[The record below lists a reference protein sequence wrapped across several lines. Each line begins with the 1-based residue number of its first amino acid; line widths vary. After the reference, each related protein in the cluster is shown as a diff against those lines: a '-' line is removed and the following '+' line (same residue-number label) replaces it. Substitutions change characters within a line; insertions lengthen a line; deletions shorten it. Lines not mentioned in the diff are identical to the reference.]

1 MSQNENQPQG
11 NENKPVNPADR
22 AAKVLQ
28 HLQQLQQKPEMPTQQ
43 DNPDD
48 TPDFTRM
55 PPQVYLQLPPLLQ
68 ECTNMFED
76 EQERE
81 IFLIGALGIISGIMP
96 NVQGTYFGRNVGT
109 NLYCFIIGQ
118 YGTGK
123 GSLVWAKDLGMAI
136 EQHRTDMAKE
146 AVTAY
151 NNELAEY
158 QKQLRLYERGKL
170 NDLPLM
176 PQPPKHLRLFLPA
189 NTSKTAVMQLL
200 MENDGRGIIFETEG
214 DTLADMLR
222 QDYGNF
228 SDVLRKA
235 YHHEPV
241 SYYRRKDSEDVMI
254 HRPALSV
261 VMSGTHEQVRR
272 LIPSVEN
279 GLYSRFCF
287 YHLHGNAPF
296 RNPFA
301 ATHDYLA
308 VDVATVAN
316 TLCNMYKRL
325 NNLPQPAQFHL
336 QPHQQQHFNHT
347 FIQVKEDL
355 RHNIS
360 HELEG
365 MTNRM
370 ALICYRIAM
379 ILTVLR
385 SPALNSGQQ
394 LQCTDADYHNAVA
407 IAQHL
412 LQHSLH
418 VYEQLQQHPAQATR
432 PIPDKKERIEECCRQ
447 FGLGIVYSQIAE
459 AVLGNSKLGG
469 TIHKWV
475 AKYCKKSA

>member
-1 MSQNENQPQG
+1 MF
-11 NENKPVNPADR
+11 
-22 AAKVLQ
+22 
-28 HLQQLQQKPEMPTQQ
+28 
-43 DNPDD
+43 DN
-48 TPDFTRM
+48 
-55 PPQVYLQLPPLLQ
+55 
-68 ECTNMFED
+68 

-96 NVQGTYFGRNVGT
+96 NVQGTYFGRSTGT
-109 NLYCFIIGQ
+109 NLYCFIIGR

-136 EQHRTDMAKE
+136 ENYRTDMAKE
-146 AVTAY
+146 ATAAY
-151 NNELAEY
+151 NNQLLDY
-158 QKQLRLYERGKL
+158 QKQLRQYERGKL
-170 NDLPLM
+170 NDPPEQ

-235 YHHEPV
+235 FHHEPI
-241 SYYRRKDSEDVMI
+241 SYYRRKDSEDVTI
-254 HRPALSV
+254 NNPALSV

-272 LIPSVEN
+272 LIPTIEN

-287 YHLHGNAPF
+287 YHLQGNAPF
-296 RNPFA
+296 RDPFA
-301 ATHDYLA
+301 TTHQYIA

-325 NNLPQPAQFHL
+325 SALPQPAQFHL
-336 QPHQQQHFNHT
+336 QPQQQQHFNNT
-347 FIQVKEDL
+347 FINVKEDL

-385 SPALNSGQQ
+385 NPALHSGQQ
-394 LQCTDADYHNAVA
+394 LHCTDADYHAAVA
-407 IAQHL
+407 IANHL

-418 VYEQLQQHPAQATR
+418 VYEQLQQHPAQATQ

-447 FGLGIVYSQIAE
+447 HSLGVSVSKIAE
-459 AVLGNSKLGG
+459 AILGNSKKKG
-469 TIHKWV
+469 TIHNWIV
-475 AKYCKKSA
+475 RFCEKSA

>member
-1 MSQNENQPQG
+1 MKQEHKDKTPQ
-11 NENKPVNPADR
+11 DR
-22 AAKVLQ
+22 ANLIMKLQ
-28 HLQQLQQKPEMPTQQ
+28 EQHPPKPAV
-43 DNPDD
+43 
-48 TPDFTRM
+48 TPVPEEEIPEFTHM
-55 PPQVYLQLPPLLQ
+55 PPQVYQQLPPLLQ
-68 ECTNMFED
+68 ECTAMFENG
-76 EQERE
+76 QERE

-96 NVQGTYFGRNVGT
+96 NVQGTYFGRNTGT
-109 NLYCFIIGQ
+109 NLYCFVIGR

-136 EQHRTDMAKE
+136 EKHRTEMARE
-146 AVTAY
+146 AGIAY
-151 NNELAEY
+151 NNDMAEY

-170 NDLPLM
+170 NDLPVQ

-189 NTSKTAVMQLL
+189 NTTKTAVMQLL

-254 HRPALSV
+254 DRPALSV
-261 VMSGTHEQVRR
+261 VLSGTHEQVRR

-287 YHLHGNAPF
+287 YHLQGNAPF
-296 RNPFA
+296 RDPFA
-301 ATHDYLA
+301 TTHDYLA
-308 VDVATVAN
+308 VDVAMVAN

-325 NNLPQPAQFHL
+325 YSLAQPAQFHL
-336 QPHQQQHFNHT
+336 QPHQQQHFNQT
-347 FIQVKEDL
+347 FIDVKEDL
-355 RHNIS
+355 GRNIS

-379 ILTVLR
+379 ILSVLR
-385 SPALNSGQQ
+385 NPALNSGQQ
-394 LQCTDADYHNAVA
+394 LHCQDADYHAAVA
-407 IAQHL
+407 ITNHL

-418 VYEQLQQHPAQATR
+418 VYEQLQQHPAQAAQ

-447 FGLGIVYSQIAE
+447 HSLGIVVREIAGS
-459 AVLGNSKLGG
+459 VLGNSKLTG
-469 TIHKWV
+469 TIHNWIKRH
-475 AKYCKKSA
+475 CKKSA